1 MRLFLHDESATLALG
16 SRLAAGLRLGDCLLL
31 EGDLGA
37 GKSCLAR
44 GIARALGV
52 TGELPS
58 PTFPIVLEH
67 PLPEGGRLCHMD
79 LYRLDSPEEVQ
90 AFGIEDYLNERR
102 AICLIEWPERLGW
115 LRPPHARSVSLRPEG
130 EGRVAEWS

>member
-1 MRLFLHDESATLALG
+1 MRLFLPDEASTLALG
-16 SRLAAGLRLGDCLLL
+16 ARLAAELRPGDCLLL

-52 TGELPS
+52 SGELPS

-67 PLPEGGRLCHMD
+67 ALPDGGRLCHMD

-90 AFGIEDYLNERR
+90 GFGIEDYLNDRA
-102 AICLIEWPERLGW
+102 AICLIEWPDRLGW
-115 LRPPHARSVSLRPEG
+115 LMPPHARSVSLRPEG
-130 EGRVAEWS
+130 EGRVAEWD